1 MIIPAQVSLSN
12 LFECDNKVIKSNCF
26 QFRKSSKIVNY
37 TKLKCQKQML
47 SYLKCLE
54 CRNFNAFLE
63 PTVNELWLLFY
74 FYSMFVVSTCVITT
88 AICFHV
94 LSLLCI
100 HKTSTILKQLL
111 LYCVI
116 IWQVHLTPS
125 TPLCYV
131 FMWTC
136 ILWKWV
142 VDLIALTTIFK
153 FLSFWS
159 HLKL

>member
-94 LSLLCI
+94 LSLLWISIKLPLFWNSFFCI
-100 HKTSTILKQLL
+100 VLL
-111 LYCVI
+111 SDKCIWHHPHHCVTFLCEHAFYENGWL
-116 IWQVHLTPS
+116 IW
-125 TPLCYV
+125 
-131 FMWTC
+131 
-136 ILWKWV
+136 
-142 VDLIALTTIFK
+142 
-153 FLSFWS
+153 
-159 HLKL
+159 